1 MSHNYVL
8 KHKFKSHSC
17 PYCGIE
23 LDLDVVK
30 LNNKTC
36 VFYFDCPNNCS
47 LTFDES
53 YQQHTYSPTDFYY
66 EEEEMK

>member
-17 PYCGIE
+17 PHCGIE

-30 LNNKTC
+30 LNDKTC

-53 YQQHTYSPTDFYY
+53 Y
-66 EEEEMK
+66 